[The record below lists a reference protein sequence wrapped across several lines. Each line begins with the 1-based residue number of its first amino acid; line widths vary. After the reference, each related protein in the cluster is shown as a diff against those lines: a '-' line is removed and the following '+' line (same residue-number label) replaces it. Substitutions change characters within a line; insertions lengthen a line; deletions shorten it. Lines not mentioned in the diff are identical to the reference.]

1 MGRHTGGPG
10 LEPERRV
17 TASNLEDLGVSGFSE
32 ELMAEAQPIWERIF
46 SHPFLREIKDGTLPL
61 EKFQYYLGQDY
72 LYLEGFGRTV
82 AMTLAKSPDSALM
95 EELSQR
101 VLTPIERPLHHKL
114 VSEAG
119 LTMEDVKKVQ
129 RSPTNTGYVNHML
142 VTASLHGLGPAAAS
156 LLPCPWTYHLL
167 RERIGAVGAPS
178 VQPVDRLLCS
188 RSVGKQ
194 RASLAKFCRPD
205 GGIGRRSGIGGDAA
219 GFFDQQPVRVHVLG
233 NGLQHGAMAGLMM
246 RPKEPLMAGT
256 VPGNWG
262 LERCR
267 ARI

>member
-1 MGRHTGGPG
+1 MT
-10 LEPERRV
+10 
-17 TASNLEDLGVSGFSE
+17 SSFSE
-32 ELMAEAQPIWERIF
+32 QLRTEAQPIWERIF

-82 AMTLAKSPDSALM
+82 AMTLAKSPDAALM

-119 LTMEDVKKVQ
+119 LSMDDVRNAH

-142 VTASLHGLGPAAAS
+142 VTASLHGLGPAAAA

-167 RERIGAVGAPS
+167 KGGIGAVGAPS
-178 VQPVDRLLCS
+178 VQPVDRFLRS
-188 RSVGKQ
+188 RFVGKQ
-194 RASLAKFCRPD
+194 RTGVAELCGPD
-205 GGIGRRSGIGGDAA
+205 GGICQQPRTGSDAP
-219 GFFDQQPVRVHVLG
+219 GFPDQQPVRVHVLG
-233 NGLQHGAMAGLMM
+233 DGLQHGAMACMM
-246 RPKEPLMAGT
+246 KPLPESVNADSH
-256 VPGNWG
+256 PH
-262 LERCR
+262 R
-267 ARI
+267 